1 MHPSQPWCA
10 PRPQPSGNPGEDART
25 RRSQT
30 AAMAPMARGSSVGLG
45 SYGATPGWGAVVFVF
60 VWLLGTLC
68 TGKETGAPGTRKG
81 GEGGIIMWMVGI
93 LHRQGGRR
101 AGGVGTQRR
110 GPPDPQGHRRS
121 LVCKSEGNSPI
132 SVGCSPPPLF
142 RDSRK

>member
-25 RRSQT
+25 RRSQI
-30 AAMAPMARGSSVGLG
+30 AAMAPMARGPSVGLG
-45 SYGATPGWGAVVFVF
+45 SYAATPGWGAVVFVF
-60 VWLLGTLC
+60 VWLLLGTLC

-81 GEGGIIMWMVGI
+81 GEGGTVMDGV

-110 GPPDPQGHRRS
+110 GPPDPQGHGRFI
-121 LVCKSEGNSPI
+121 VCKSEGNSPI
-132 SVGCSPPPLF
+132 SVGSGPPPLL